1 MKNNRSF
8 LTLLLFL
15 AVTKELTTAL
25 ELAARS
31 ASSKKA
37 LQTNTFT
44 WSSIVLK
51 CGRIYPELF
60 SNGGNSNNG
69 DNHRAST
76 AIGNWLEAP
85 KAIEGPQSQSN
96 LRPKSSP
103 LERKVLSM
111 PPPQVPEKVEEINED
126 NEETKAELQSAPP
139 PEAERLNYGLIQR
152 HVTVE
157 LGRRQS
163 LLLLQ
168 ALRWLLTRS
177 NNGQR
182 KVFLNSYLR
191 SDILGLKV
199 STNNKNNDHPNP
211 VMQLIDA
218 QTILANPQAMFQQSV
233 VRLMN
238 AMASIKSGRDYLG
251 NYKNV
256 VGVLINSLIEVSSM
270 DQFTI
275 DMIVATLQK
284 LSLKYLVRRQLIES
298 GMLEW
303 LIDHLKQFV
312 RNENHLSCYGLEY
325 STALFM
331 NLCLHRSG
339 KLRCLPM
346 AQEVLNTFLQLLSS
360 SNKRQILPYVN
371 GTLYSL
377 LTNPKIAATARQL
390 QFSEKLK
397 LAIAATAND
406 VNHEDFESDEEA
418 RQQIS
423 FVLQQYEES
432 SNSSSS
438 SSSSENSSIASSTT
452 MSSLSDDGYEEDEE
466 SNDED
471 VDIEDEVDLYD
482 PVVAKDNE
490 LSGNALLCA
499 YYLLENSDQERP
511 ESNECNLETDP
522 KTERILEEELESSSS
537 SSTKSSNI
545 RSTTNTRKTSSSEG
559 NESPRAREPCS
570 FFISTS
576 PPLPASLKPQ
586 LSSEISS
593 ISTETTS
600 SSTEEPTVKE
610 KEVEVEVEAK
620 QATPKVQPEVT
631 NKTNSSDTD
640 EGVVLVMEDRLE
652 PPKAPVKRPK
662 QTKYRSKSTSR
673 KSSTSSSSAGSTGKT
688 NSRQH
693 SAAKVS
699 IAGNLPL
706 KMR

>member
-1 MKNNRSF
+1 M
-8 LTLLLFL
+8 
-15 AVTKELTTAL
+15 TKELTTAL

-60 SNGGNSNNG
+60 SNGGGNSNQ

-76 AIGNWLEAP
+76 AIGNWLEP
-85 KAIEGPQSQSN
+85 QQKAIEGPPAAAQSN

-103 LERKVLSM
+103 LERKVLSI

-126 NEETKAELQSAPP
+126 NEEAKAIESALP

-199 STNNKNNDHPNP
+199 TKTNPNP

-218 QTILANPQAMFQQSV
+218 KTILENDPQAMFQQSV

-256 VGVLINSLIEVSSM
+256 VGVLINSLIEVTSM

-312 RNENHLSCYGLEY
+312 SPNENPHLSCYGLEY

-360 SNKRQILPYVN
+360 ANKRQILPYVN

-406 VNHEDFESDEEA
+406 ANHEDFESDEEA

-432 SNSSSS
+432 SSSSS
-438 SSSSENSSIASSTT
+438 SSDNSSIASSTT

-471 VDIEDEVDLYD
+471 VDIEEEVDLYD

-499 YYLLENSDQERP
+499 YYLLDQDQERP
-511 ESNECNLETDP
+511 ESNECNLESTDP
-522 KTERILEEELESSSS
+522 KTTERILEEELESSTSS
-537 SSTKSSNI
+537 SSTKSSSM
-545 RSTTNTRKTSSSEG
+545 RSTNNTRKTSSSEG
-559 NESPRAREPCS
+559 NESPRAAREPCS

-576 PPLPASLKPQ
+576 PPLPSLKPQ

-600 SSTEEPTVKE
+600 TEEPTVKE
-610 KEVEVEVEAK
+610 IEVESEAK
-620 QATPKVQPEVT
+620 QVEAEVQPEVN

-640 EGVVLVMEDRLE
+640 EGVVLVMEEDRLE

-662 QTKYRSKSTSR
+662 QTKYRSKSMSR

-688 NSRQH
+688 NSRSRQH

-699 IAGNLPL
+699 NYL
-706 KMR
+706 R

>member
-1 MKNNRSF
+1 MDELRERGAHESELAKLIRSHHF
-8 LTLLLFL
+8 QDLKPTDQLSEKESELERMRQVHAQLVSQHQKL
-15 AVTKELTTAL
+15 RNDHQKLIAVTKELTTAL

-60 SNGGNSNNG
+60 SNGNANST

-76 AIGNWLEAP
+76 AIGNWEP

-103 LERKVLSM
+103 LERKVLSI
-111 PPPQVPEKVEEINED
+111 PPAEVPEKVEEINE
-126 NEETKAELQSAPP
+126 NEEAKSEVSEPQVPPP
-139 PEAERLNYGLIQR
+139 PEAEKLNYSLMQR

-157 LGRRQS
+157 LGRQS

-199 STNNKNNDHPNP
+199 SHKNSDHQNP

-218 QTILANPQAMFQQSV
+218 KTILENPQAMFQQSV

-397 LAIAATAND
+397 LAIGI
-406 VNHEDFESDEEA
+406 
-418 RQQIS
+418 IS
-423 FVLQQYEES
+423 
-432 SNSSSS
+432 
-438 SSSSENSSIASSTT
+438 
-452 MSSLSDDGYEEDEE
+452 
-466 SNDED
+466 
-471 VDIEDEVDLYD
+471 
-482 PVVAKDNE
+482 
-490 LSGNALLCA
+490 
-499 YYLLENSDQERP
+499 
-511 ESNECNLETDP
+511 
-522 KTERILEEELESSSS
+522 IL
-537 SSTKSSNI
+537 
-545 RSTTNTRKTSSSEG
+545 
-559 NESPRAREPCS
+559 
-570 FFISTS
+570 F
-576 PPLPASLKPQ
+576 
-586 LSSEISS
+586 
-593 ISTETTS
+593 
-600 SSTEEPTVKE
+600 
-610 KEVEVEVEAK
+610 
-620 QATPKVQPEVT
+620 
-631 NKTNSSDTD
+631 
-640 EGVVLVMEDRLE
+640 
-652 PPKAPVKRPK
+652 
-662 QTKYRSKSTSR
+662 
-673 KSSTSSSSAGSTGKT
+673 
-688 NSRQH
+688 
-693 SAAKVS
+693 
-699 IAGNLPL
+699 
-706 KMR
+706 